1 MEDDSITIMLIQ
13 QYAAKF
19 GITFSSKVMDDE
31 ATKQKAMQ
39 LMMEAIS
46 GKRGPVTDEESRTL
60 MIKLLYFARLREAL
74 GTAQEEIAVPGGVA
88 DIQQLMAWLAQRGGA
103 WQEEFTGC
111 RPLRAAINQ
120 ELVDNTAAIHD
131 GVEVAFF
138 PPVTGG

>member
-1 MEDDSITIMLIQ
+1 
-13 QYAAKF
+13 
-19 GITFSSKVMDDE
+19 
-31 ATKQKAMQ
+31 
-39 LMMEAIS
+39 
-46 GKRGPVTDEESRTL
+46 

-74 GTAQEEIAVPGGVA
+74 GIAQEEIAVPNDVA

-120 ELVDNTAAIHD
+120 ELVDNTATIHD

>member
-1 MEDDSITIMLIQ
+1 
-13 QYAAKF
+13 
-19 GITFSSKVMDDE
+19 
-31 ATKQKAMQ
+31 
-39 LMMEAIS
+39 
-46 GKRGPVTDEESRTL
+46 

-74 GTAQEEIAVPGGVA
+74 GTAQEEIAIPNDVA
-88 DIQQLMAWLAQRGGA
+88 DIQQLMAWLARRGGA

-120 ELVDNTAAIHD
+120 ELVDNAAAIHD